1 MSGTRVI
8 LVIDDDPGIRFVLRK
23 ALERAGYVVH
33 EAGDGQVGL
42 QRFRELQPDLVI
54 TDIIMPERE
63 GVETIVALRRE
74 VPSMPI
80 IAMSGGGGGG
90 ADYLAM
96 AEKLGAA
103 RTLHKPF
110 SLAEA
115 LQAVDEVLAAK
126 EREESGLP

>member
-1 MSGTRVI
+1 MREVI
-8 LVIDDDPGIRFVLRK
+8 SPALTLAGDTVLQ
-23 ALERAGYVVH
+23 AAAGRAGC
-33 EAGDGQVGL
+33 
-42 QRFRELQPDLVI
+42 ELFAASPTALVL

-63 GVETIVALRRE
+63 GLETIVALRRE
-74 VPSMPI
+74 FPSMPI

-115 LQAVDEVLAAK
+115 LEAVDEVLAAK
-126 EREESGLP
+126 EREESRLP